1 VLALPLCALALA
13 LAAEPEAAP
22 AGAAAQATEAVQA
35 KAAAPAAAPKI
46 AVLRLDASGVPPE
59 LAESASALLPT
70 EVRRHRPKSRIFS
83 SEDVRALLTH
93 QKERVMLGCGADAAC
108 MAELGGAL
116 GADEIVAGR
125 LGRLGE
131 TYVLELRRVDVAQAR
146 SLGSATRTVRRADAL
161 ASAAV
166 ALVAELFGAG
176 PGPAGVA
183 GGPSGAG
190 GQPGQP
196 GPPPGVVRL
205 AFPPAAPGD
214 ERLPRP
220 SLVKEELELRPIRY
234 DGSNH
239 RAVYDLVRRQLTE
252 SGLPLEREWTDD
264 DARLRLRSQWFAV
277 ERGRRV
283 RVEVLVDGHVG
294 LDLDRER
301 CGPDGCEE
309 TTELSRRELELAR
322 EIHASLRGPVEAA
335 RF

>member
-1 VLALPLCALALA
+1 MLQHLALALA
-13 LAAEPEAAP
+13 LAAGPGPGP
-22 AGAAAQATEAVQA
+22 AEH
-35 KAAAPAAAPKI
+35 KI
-46 AVLRLDASGVPPE
+46 AILRLEASGVAAE
-59 LAESASALLPT
+59 LAESATALIPT
-70 EVRRHRPKSRIFS
+70 EVRRLRPESRVFS

-93 QKERVMLGCGADAAC
+93 QKDRIVLGCGADAGC

-125 LGRLGE
+125 LGRLGD
-131 TYVLELRRVDVAQAR
+131 TYVVELRRVEVAQAR
-146 SLGSATRTVRRADAL
+146 SLGSATRTVRRPDAI
-161 ASAAV
+161 ASAVV
-166 ALVAELFGAG
+166 ALVAEIFGA
-176 PGPAGVA
+176 PGTPGAAAGAAPAG
-183 GGPSGAG
+183 GAA
-190 GQPGQP
+190 PGAP
-196 GPPPGVVRL
+196 APAALPPGAVRL
-205 AFPPAAPGD
+205 TFPLGAPGD
-214 ERLPRP
+214 ERLPAAEV
-220 SLVKEELELRPIRY
+220 SDQELELRPIRY
-234 DGSNH
+234 GGTNH
-239 RAVYDLVRRQLTE
+239 RAIYDLVRRLLVE
-252 SGLPLEREWTDD
+252 GGLPLEREWTDD